1 MRRTALLAAS
11 AMLALTACSGGE
23 ADTAAPVN
31 QTASGSPSPTASARA
46 EQTTL
51 PWEAPPRAPRLRG
64 EVEQTD
70 ASAERF
76 ARYAVRTFY
85 HSVAVRDL
93 EAMRAISGPA
103 KGCTGCADTA
113 KVIADLQQREEYQ
126 LPGEISFRR
135 VNVTAK
141 EGARRVVQSVVDVG
155 RGTLVA
161 ADGRRGTVKAQ
172 RAVEFQTL
180 LAWRPKGQTWVVLDY
195 SIASTR

>member
-11 AMLALTACSGGE
+11 ALLTLTACSGGT

-31 QTASGSPSPTASARA
+31 ETASGSPSPTASASV
-46 EQTTL
+46 ESTTL

-64 EVEQTD
+64 AVEQTD

-93 EAMRAISGPA
+93 EPLQAISGPA
-103 KGCTGCADTA
+103 RDCTGCADTA
-113 KVIADLQQREEYQ
+113 KVIADLEQRKEYQ
-126 LPGEISFRR
+126 LPGDIEFRR
-135 VNVTAK
+135 VGVTAK
-141 EGARRVVQSVVDVG
+141 EGARRVVQSVLDVG
-155 RGTLVA
+155 AGTLVA
-161 ADGRRGTVKAQ
+161 GDGRRGTVKPQ

-180 LAWRPKGQTWVVLDY
+180 LAWRDKAQTWVVLDY